1 MTIFTEIASL
11 IAQTVIPML
20 LSAGLAFYVSE
31 KNRRR
36 GLDRGVQAL
45 LRCRML
51 IEYERYKKEGITYSE
66 KKNFINMYECYHALG
81 KNGVMTSIY
90 QLVLD
95 MEIKKEYE
103 K

>member
-1 MTIFTEIASL
+1 
-11 IAQTVIPML
+11 
-20 LSAGLAFYVSE
+20 
-31 KNRRR
+31 
-36 GLDRGVQAL
+36 
-45 LRCRML
+45 
-51 IEYERYKKEGITYSE
+51 
-66 KKNFINMYECYHALG
+66 MYECYHTLG

>member
-1 MTIFTEIASL
+1 MT
-11 IAQTVIPML
+11 AQTIIPML

-66 KKNFINMYECYHALG
+66 KKNFINMYESYHALG
-81 KNGVMTSIY
+81 KNGVMTTIY
-90 QLVLD
+90 HTVLD
-95 MEIKKEYE
+95 MRIKKEYE
-103 K
+103 E

>member
-1 MTIFTEIASL
+1 MIISTEIASL

-51 IEYERYKKEGITYSE
+51 IEYERYKKKALPIQRKRTLSICMNAITR
-66 KKNFINMYECYHALG
+66 
-81 KNGVMTSIY
+81 
-90 QLVLD
+90 LV
-95 MEIKKEYE
+95 KTGS
-103 K
+103 

>member
-1 MTIFTEIASL
+1 MTISTEIASL

-66 KKNFINMYECYHALG
+66 KKTL
-81 KNGVMTSIY
+81 SICMNAITR
-90 QLVLD
+90 LV
-95 MEIKKEYE
+95 KTGS
-103 K
+103 

>member
-1 MTIFTEIASL
+1 MTISTEIASL

-36 GLDRGVQAL
+36 GLDRG
-45 LRCRML
+45 CRML

>member
-1 MTIFTEIASL
+1 MTISTEIASL

-51 IEYERYKKEGITYSE
+51 IEYERYKK
-66 KKNFINMYECYHALG
+66 
-81 KNGVMTSIY
+81 
-90 QLVLD
+90 
-95 MEIKKEYE
+95 
-103 K
+103 